1 MSSSLIR
8 RFTGWDAAVI
18 ALLVV
23 FLVVASAT
31 VENFATGRNLSFLV
45 LDLAPI
51 ALIALPMT
59 LIIVTGEID
68 LSVASMLGLTSAVL
82 GALWDGGLSIE
93 TIIPLCLVL
102 GAVLGAV
109 NGLFVTVFGLP
120 SLAVTIGT
128 LALYRGLAFVVLGD
142 AAVAQFPGSYTAFVT
157 GSTAGIPNLVFPLA
171 VLALVFGLVLHAT
184 PVGRSLFAI
193 GGGVEAARFTG
204 VRVTRVKFWL
214 YVVCGMVCALAGVLW
229 TLRYASARADNG
241 SGLEL
246 AALGSAGRG
255 RPARVPAERAAPR
268 RRLERG
274 ALRRHRA
281 TADRLGARAQRG
293 ERDPLRRRTPF
304 SQAGST
310 PRPDPGFGIPH
321 ELVTVTVAGLPAL
334 LRGKPCS
341 PSSPLAASRHSR
353 SAPSSPSASPPAA
366 APPASPLRPTR
377 LPAPRPAPSPTRTR
391 RCGRASRWPSCP
403 SS

>member
-1 MSSSLIR
+1 MSSRLIR

-31 VENFATGRNLSFLV
+31 VENFATGRNLTFLV

-82 GALWDGGLSIE
+82 GALWEGGLPIE
-93 TIIPLCLVL
+93 TIIPLCLLL

-142 AAVAQFPGSYTAFVT
+142 AAVAQFPPSYTGLVS

-184 PVGRSLFAI
+184 PVGRALFAI
-193 GGGVEAARFTG
+193 GGGGEAARFTG
-204 VRVTRVKFWL
+204 VRVARMKFWL
-214 YVVCGMVCALAGVLW
+214 YVGCGVVCALAGVLW

-246 AALGSAGRG
+246 AVVAAVLLGGVSIFGGRG
-255 RPARVPAERAAPR
+255 TLWGVLGGVALLASLQNALRLADVSNEALSVVTGLLLIISVLAPNAAGAIRSAAERGRRKPGRPPAAPPS
-268 RRLERG
+268 
-274 ALRRHRA
+274 A
-281 TADRLGARAQRG
+281 
-293 ERDPLRRRTPF
+293 PI
-304 SQAGST
+304 
-310 PRPDPGFGIPH
+310 PDPGSP
-321 ELVTVTVAGLPAL
+321 TSS
-334 LRGKPCS
+334 S
-341 PSSPLAASRHSR
+341 PSSSPVVR
-353 SAPSSPSASPPAA
+353 SS
-366 APPASPLRPTR
+366 
-377 LPAPRPAPSPTRTR
+377 
-391 RCGRASRWPSCP
+391 
-403 SS
+403 